1 MESKSATKMN
11 IDLKKKKI
19 GGGGGWYSISA
30 ALLCVGSDN

>member
-11 IDLKKKKI
+11 IDFKKKKI
-19 GGGGGWYSISA
+19 GGGGWYSISA